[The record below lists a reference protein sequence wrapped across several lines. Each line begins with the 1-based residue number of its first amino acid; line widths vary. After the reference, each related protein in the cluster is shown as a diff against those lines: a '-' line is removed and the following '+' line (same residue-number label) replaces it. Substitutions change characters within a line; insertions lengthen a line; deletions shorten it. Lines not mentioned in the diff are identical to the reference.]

1 MLSGDLVAY
10 RHASKSRDID
20 TLWVR
25 AKITEI
31 SHSELPDSIT
41 FQVLLI
47 DLGETID
54 QLPSKKLRRLQ
65 NQHKDI
71 IPLAYRCHMHNLIAC
86 DGSKSSN
93 EAKRLLVNWTRVN
106 GNPSAHVISKT
117 DLSLGIDLIANAPSE
132 QYYTYIRKMVSLR
145 VSEVLVKTKLA
156 MYETRLN
163 EHVLDEDYERQ
174 WLERMPPFIP
184 MQTLNLEETVLGG
197 VSNLERLNEFH
208 MRRLFPDNDS
218 DVSFL
223 SLSQRINEEYKS
235 GNTQHFDFFDP
246 VVGMGVA
253 AYYLADQTW

>member
-1 MLSGDLVAY
+1 
-10 RHASKSRDID
+10 
-20 TLWVR
+20 
-25 AKITEI
+25 
-31 SHSELPDSIT
+31 
-41 FQVLLI
+41 
-47 DLGETID
+47 
-54 QLPSKKLRRLQ
+54 
-65 NQHKDI
+65 
-71 IPLAYRCHMHNLIAC
+71 MHNLIAY
-86 DGSKSSN
+86 DKHESTLEAKLTL
-93 EAKRLLVNWTRVN
+93 EAKRLLLNWIHVN
-106 GNPSAHVISKT
+106 GNLSAHVISKT
-117 DLSLGIDLIANAPSE
+117 DTSLGIDLIANAPSE
-132 QYYTYIRKMVSLR
+132 KYYTYIRKMVSLR

-184 MQTLNLEETVLGG
+184 MQTFNLEETVLGG

-218 DVSFL
+218 DDSFA

-235 GNTQHFDFFDP
+235 GTTQHLNFFDP